1 MKFKVEMSNDN
12 AAFDGDVPGE
22 LARILSAIIVA
33 IEDGDRAGAC
43 RDINGNTV
51 GKWSLT

>member
-1 MKFKVEMSNDN
+1 VFKVEISTGN

-51 GKWSLT
+51 GSWTLT